1 MTNYDVRDSNSSTM
15 IISKEVSPQSV
26 SRIKGMLEGPE
37 ISDLL
42 REVCNTNSKDLYF
55 DLVRG
60 NLKPQRVV
68 RGRVTCL
75 LSVTLAISNFYGS
88 MHGAAVAAVAEM
100 VAIACARTMV
110 DEDKELFLGELSM
123 SYLSAARTNAEVI
136 VDGSVVRSGTNLT
149 VVAVEFKL
157 KETEQL
163 VYTARATFYNMP
175 LSKL

>member
-1 MTNYDVRDSNSSTM
+1 MINYDVRDSNSGTM
-15 IISKEVSPQSV
+15 IISKEVSPQDV
-26 SRIKGMLEGPE
+26 TRIKQTLQVPD

-75 LSVTLAISNFYGS
+75 LSISLAITNAYGS

-100 VAIACARTMV
+100 VSIACARTMV
-110 DEDKELFLGELSM
+110 AEDKELFLGEQSI
-123 SYLSAARTNAEVI
+123 SYLSAAQTNAEVI
-136 VDGSVVRSGTNLT
+136 VDGTVVRSGRNLT